1 MSKLIPNID
10 ASFYRIDPT
19 IMNSKKSY
27 SDNGKKLSSG
37 EIEKEFNSLEKI
49 DISDENHR
57 RALHELFPSY
67 LISQRDD
74 VDWELFLSMSRYDRR
89 NQTFVAGC
97 FDNQPLD
104 FKLIS
109 YKPRVKDGVKWKT
122 RAGTSPNS
130 TPFVRIYTD
139 SEIIY
144 IPEGHRDSLT
154 AVLLGLDFIMIPYAG
169 FRLKEPSELQCEIR
183 NRDLVFIVEDEA
195 AYKCMT
201 KVAEHIKETVKSIC
215 LIELSDTDEKVDLSD
230 YVKNFKTIQE
240 VIDGLRNRR

>member
-1 MSKLIPNID
+1 MSKLKPKID
-10 ASFYRIDPT
+10 TTLFKMT
-19 IMNSKKSY
+19 HEQMNTGKSVG
-27 SDNGKKLSSG
+27 STPLVPLHRV
-37 EIEKEFNSLEKI
+37 EKEFDIFEEI

-57 RALHELFPSY
+57 RALHELFPPY
-67 LISQRDD
+67 LISQRDN

-89 NQTFVAGC
+89 NQTFIAGC

-109 YKPRVKDGVKWKT
+109 HKLQFKDGVKWKT
-122 RAGTSPNS
+122 RAGTSPNG

-169 FRLKEPSELQCEIR
+169 FRLKEPSELQSEIR

-201 KVAEHIKETVKSIC
+201 KVAEHLKETAKSIC
-215 LIELSDTDEKVDLSD
+215 FIELIDTDEKVDLSD

-240 VIDGLRNRR
+240 VIDGLQNRR